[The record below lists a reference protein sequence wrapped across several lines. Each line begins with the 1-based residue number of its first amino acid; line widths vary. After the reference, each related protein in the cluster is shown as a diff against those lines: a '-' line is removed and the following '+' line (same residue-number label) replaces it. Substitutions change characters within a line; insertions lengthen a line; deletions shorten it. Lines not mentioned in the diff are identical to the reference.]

1 MTSAGSEQAWSA
13 HTSPGSPPA
22 GGIVAP
28 ELDGELLARL
38 LESSPDGIMALE
50 AVREAGEI
58 VDFVWLVVNPAAERI
73 VGRRMADLVGRR
85 LLVEMPGNR
94 TSGLF
99 DRYVAVTETGRPHEM
114 EHHYDHEGLD
124 NWFHTV
130 AVRFGD
136 GFAVTF
142 RDITAHKKAAADL
155 AHMATH
161 DELTGLANRALFE
174 KRVARA
180 LKRNSPRRQLAVMF
194 CDLDRFKI
202 LNDSLGHSHGDET
215 LGVVARRLSE
225 AVRPGDL
232 VARFGGDEFVILC
245 EDLTGAEE
253 AAAIARRI
261 LERLREPLEDSP
273 NRISAS
279 IGIALDDGAGTPE
292 VLLRDADTAMYRTK
306 DRGGDGFDL
315 FDDTLRAAAVARLQT
330 EVELRSAISRDEL
343 RVLYQPIVHLASG
356 RFIGA
361 EGLLRWNHPARGR
374 LTASQF
380 IAVAED
386 SDLIVDIGCRVIDD
400 ACRVLRRWAD
410 RGHTEVGMA
419 VNIAARQIIRD
430 DLVETVEQ
438 ALERHGAPAG
448 GLCLE
453 LTETT
458 LMSDPATVRRVLKRI
473 SDLGVALA
481 LDDFGTG
488 FSSLSHARDF
498 PVDFLKLDRS
508 FIAGLGWD
516 RSATA
521 IVRSVIDLAH
531 AIERPVI
538 AEGVENERQLELL
551 LEMGAEY
558 AQGFYFAKP
567 CEPHQLLAMLGRQ
580 AS

>member
-1 MTSAGSEQAWSA
+1 MSATRSELLSDRA
-13 HTSPGSPPA
+13 HRIGPPRD
-22 GGIVAP
+22 GIVAP
-28 ELDGELLARL
+28 ELDRELLAGL
-38 LESSPDGIMALE
+38 LESSPDGIMAFE
-50 AVREAGEI
+50 AFRENGEI

-73 VGRRMADLVGRR
+73 VGRAAAELVGQR

-94 TSGLF
+94 SSGLF
-99 DRYVAVTETGRPHEM
+99 DRYVDVAETGCPHEV

-124 NWFHTV
+124 HWFHTV

-142 RDITAHKKAAADL
+142 RDITSHKKAAADL
-155 AHMATH
+155 AYMATH
-161 DELTGLANRALFE
+161 DQLTGLANRALFE
-174 KRVARA
+174 DRVKQAVG
-180 LKRNSPRRQLAVMF
+180 RNSPHRHLAVMF
-194 CDLDRFKI
+194 CDLDRFKV

-215 LGVVARRLSE
+215 LCAVARRLVE

-232 VARFGGDEFVILC
+232 VARFGGDEFVLLC
-245 EDLTGAEE
+245 EDLAGPDEAEV
-253 AAAIARRI
+253 IARRV
-261 LERLREPLEDSP
+261 LQRLREPMEDLP
-273 NRISAS
+273 NRVAAS
-279 IGIALDDGAGTPE
+279 IGIALADGVGTPE
-292 VLLRDADTAMYRTK
+292 DLLRDADTAMYRAK
-306 DRGGDGFDL
+306 DRGGDIFDF

-330 EVELRSAISRDEL
+330 EVELRSALTNDEL
-343 RVLYQPIVHLASG
+343 LVLYQPIVHLASG

-361 EGLLRWNHPARGR
+361 EGLLRWDHPTRGR
-374 LTASQF
+374 LTAAQF
-380 IAVAED
+380 IGVAED

-400 ACRVLRRWAD
+400 ACGILRRWAD

-419 VNIAARQIIRD
+419 VNIAARQIIRH
-430 DLVETVEQ
+430 DLVETVVQ
-438 ALERHGAPAG
+438 ALERHGAPPG

-458 LMSDPATVRRVLKRI
+458 LMSDPAAVRRVLKRI
-473 SDLGVALA
+473 SELGVAVA

-531 AIERPVI
+531 AIDRPVI
-538 AEGVENERQLELL
+538 AEGVENQRQLDLL
-551 LEMGAEY
+551 VEMGAEY
-558 AQGFYFAKP
+558 AQGFYFAEP
-567 CEPHQLLAMLGRQ
+567 CEPDELFAMLGEPPG
-580 AS
+580 